1 MLSKDAETV
10 DFSSSEGVE
19 TNSGAQQRDLL
30 NAEGFVEQVGD
41 GVIEGWVIDTEPSG
55 QFAVFYNGHQ
65 VPVTIKRHERV
76 DVRVSYPHAPEKAGF
91 LATINSGLLESGAP
105 VSLAGFDVR
114 YGGLRIPFADS
125 LRELADAA
133 QPQAPGE
140 GKAQPTPPGQPD
152 MEIGGAT
159 PDSVA
164 TAPSDAEA
172 PVVEQPASVRHPD
185 THLIDELFDAEFY
198 LSGFAADQR
207 PSDPASHYL
216 TEGWLQGR
224 DPTPWFSSWHYLSM
238 NPDIAAAKM
247 NPFLHYCI
255 AGHLEG
261 RLLPKLGRQAEGD
274 VFAAHS
280 FAVSPGPH
288 FEEFDPTIAIGR
300 RKRAK
305 VLAYYLPQF
314 HMVEVND
321 ESWGKGFTE
330 WRNLPRALPR
340 FTGHVQPRIPR
351 DLGCYDLSEGDVMR
365 RQIEMAR
372 AAGIHGFCFYHYWF
386 DGQRVLE
393 KPMERLLADPSL
405 DFPFCLMWANENWT
419 RTWDGSDKEIILAQN
434 YREEDD
440 DAFIDDLAR
449 HMKDPRYIR
458 VGDRPLFF
466 IYRPGQIPDAST
478 TVQKWRDL
486 MRSRHDLNPVI
497 MMAQGFGDL
506 DPRKYGLD
514 GAIEF
519 PPHKICQ
526 GLPPINAQVQM
537 LDSKYVG
544 GIFSYDAAVDR
555 SVSETSAD
563 FPLIRTITPTWDN
576 EARRPGRGMV
586 LHGSTPAKF
595 EAWADQMLEFARRN
609 PVHGE
614 QFLCVNAWNEWAEGA
629 VLEPDVH
636 YGAAYLNALS
646 RALHH
651 ASAAQG
657 RTDAKIVIVGHDAHM
672 NGAQVLA
679 LNIGRTLRNRFG
691 VKVSFILG
699 DTGFLLDRYH
709 AVGDVH
715 IVRGGEARSIID
727 RLAKNGHT
735 LAITNTTPAGRF
747 VPALKAAGFKVVS
760 LVHELPNLLKSYGLD
775 GPAGHISDEADHV
788 IFPAERVRHGFES
801 FAGEVR
807 NSAEIFPQG
816 LFNADVLEIAR
827 GDHGVR
833 AELGLESNTRIVLGI
848 GYADLRK
855 GIDRFIATALSI
867 CSKHDDVAFVWI
879 GSPASETTHWFQPEI
894 EASGLGNRIQILTPR
909 KLARYYAAANAFYLA
924 SREDPFPSVV
934 LEALASGLPIIGHE
948 GTGGC
953 DDLIRRHGVLV
964 PQTDPMAVTD
974 AILDVISGQDPNAV
988 EARRQEIAR
997 NYDFPDYVFGLIRR
1011 LAPHTATVSA
1021 VVPNYR
1027 YEAYVGERLR
1037 SVFDQDYPLREVI
1050 VLDDASP
1057 DNSVAEIERTA
1068 EAAGRIID
1076 LHVNET
1082 NSGSPFPQWRKGVEL
1097 AQGEYVW
1104 IAEADDLA
1112 DPSFVS
1118 RLVEQM
1124 QLAGSVIGF
1133 TDSRQIDEAS
1143 ATLGDSYKPYVNQIE
1158 PGAFDTS
1165 FDMDGREFLAR
1176 YLSVKNVILNV
1187 SGVVFH
1193 RQTLLDAFEAVGD
1206 ELRNYSVAGDW
1217 RLYAEI
1223 CARNGSR
1230 VSYLAEALNTHRRH
1244 KVSVTHALKV
1254 EKHLAEIAGM
1264 HKIIGALVD
1273 LKVEVKMAQASH
1285 YVACQN
1291 YLCQNHD

>member
-1 MLSKDAETV
+1 M
-10 DFSSSEGVE
+10 
-19 TNSGAQQRDLL
+19 
-30 NAEGFVEQVGD
+30 
-41 GVIEGWVIDTEPSG
+41 
-55 QFAVFYNGHQ
+55 
-65 VPVTIKRHERV
+65 
-76 DVRVSYPHAPEKAGF
+76 
-91 LATINSGLLESGAP
+91 
-105 VSLAGFDVR
+105 
-114 YGGLRIPFADS
+114 
-125 LRELADAA
+125 
-133 QPQAPGE
+133 
-140 GKAQPTPPGQPD
+140 
-152 MEIGGAT
+152 
-159 PDSVA
+159 
-164 TAPSDAEA
+164 
-172 PVVEQPASVRHPD
+172 
-185 THLIDELFDAEFY
+185 
-198 LSGFAADQR
+198 
-207 PSDPASHYL
+207 
-216 TEGWLQGR
+216 
-224 DPTPWFSSWHYLSM
+224 
-238 NPDIAAAKM
+238 
-247 NPFLHYCI
+247 
-255 AGHLEG
+255 
-261 RLLPKLGRQAEGD
+261 
-274 VFAAHS
+274 
-280 FAVSPGPH
+280 
-288 FEEFDPTIAIGR
+288 
-300 RKRAK
+300 
-305 VLAYYLPQF
+305 
-314 HMVEVND
+314 
-321 ESWGKGFTE
+321 
-330 WRNLPRALPR
+330 
-340 FTGHVQPRIPR
+340 
-351 DLGCYDLSEGDVMR
+351 
-365 RQIEMAR
+365 
-372 AAGIHGFCFYHYWF
+372 
-386 DGQRVLE
+386 
-393 KPMERLLADPSL
+393 
-405 DFPFCLMWANENWT
+405 
-419 RTWDGSDKEIILAQN
+419 
-434 YREEDD
+434 
-440 DAFIDDLAR
+440 
-449 HMKDPRYIR
+449 
-458 VGDRPLFF
+458 
-466 IYRPGQIPDAST
+466 
-478 TVQKWRDL
+478 
-486 MRSRHDLNPVI
+486 
-497 MMAQGFGDL
+497 
-506 DPRKYGLD
+506 
-514 GAIEF
+514 
-519 PPHKICQ
+519 
-526 GLPPINAQVQM
+526 
-537 LDSKYVG
+537 
-544 GIFSYDAAVDR
+544 
-555 SVSETSAD
+555 
-563 FPLIRTITPTWDN
+563 
-576 EARRPGRGMV
+576 
-586 LHGSTPAKF
+586 
-595 EAWADQMLEFARRN
+595 
-609 PVHGE
+609 
-614 QFLCVNAWNEWAEGA
+614 AEGA

-651 ASAAQG
+651 ASAAQR

-715 IVRGGEARSIID
+715 IVRGGEARSIIG

-747 VPALKAAGFKVVS
+747 VPALKAAGFTVVS
-760 LVHELPNLLKSYGLD
+760 LVHELPNLLKSCGLD

-788 IFPAERVRHGFES
+788 IFPAERVRQGFES

-1097 AQGEYVW
+1097 AQG
-1104 IAEADDLA
+1104 
-1112 DPSFVS
+1112 
-1118 RLVEQM
+1118 
-1124 QLAGSVIGF
+1124 
-1133 TDSRQIDEAS
+1133 
-1143 ATLGDSYKPYVNQIE
+1143 
-1158 PGAFDTS
+1158 GA
-1165 FDMDGREFLAR
+1165 
-1176 YLSVKNVILNV
+1176 V
-1187 SGVVFH
+1187 
-1193 RQTLLDAFEAVGD
+1193 
-1206 ELRNYSVAGDW
+1206 
-1217 RLYAEI
+1217 
-1223 CARNGSR
+1223 
-1230 VSYLAEALNTHRRH
+1230 
-1244 KVSVTHALKV
+1244 
-1254 EKHLAEIAGM
+1254 
-1264 HKIIGALVD
+1264 
-1273 LKVEVKMAQASH
+1273 MA
-1285 YVACQN
+1285 
-1291 YLCQNHD
+1291 